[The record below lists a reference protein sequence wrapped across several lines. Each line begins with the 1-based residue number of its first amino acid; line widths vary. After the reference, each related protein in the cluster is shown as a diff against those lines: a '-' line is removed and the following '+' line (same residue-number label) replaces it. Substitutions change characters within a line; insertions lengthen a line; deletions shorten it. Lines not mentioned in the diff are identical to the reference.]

1 VWRLKNRLVVA
12 EQPEQEAK
20 SLAGSIV
27 AFTKNGE
34 LQGVAFRS
42 VQSSPLS
49 VTLGR
54 CRLRSSMGLSIV
66 ISLAVISNE
75 SCKLDFNGDFHM
87 QGHHRRNILPCS
99 LTVHLARADRGRNSD
114 IQFW

>member
-1 VWRLKNRLVVA
+1 MWRLKNRLVVA

-54 CRLRSSMGLSIV
+54 CRLRSLMGLSIV
-66 ISLAVISNE
+66 ISLAVVSNE
-75 SCKLDFNGDFHM
+75 SCNGDFHV
-87 QGHHRRNILPCS
+87 QGHHRRDILPCS